1 MHPLLATLRRLVIY
15 LLAWIPIIVL
25 LCLVVH
31 GATALS
37 WPDSLATV
45 GPAAL
50 IYAFTCLSPWY
61 ICRARPLTHSTL
73 SDLLL
78 TFTVAAAGAGLI
90 LSGAVY
96 GTAVMLEKSPPPV
109 GPLFGMG
116 LLLYLL
122 SVAFHYAGIAAE
134 ASRQAERRAAESR
147 TLAREAELQAL
158 RMQLNP
164 HFLFNSLHSIGALA
178 TMDGVR
184 ARDMCVR
191 LGDFLRTSLRLG
203 SRESISLGEELQL
216 ARNYLDV
223 ERVRFGD
230 RLRVTEDI
238 EPGCD
243 QCAAPALLLQ
253 PLVENAV
260 KHGIAGLIDGGE
272 IRLAARRGDGA
283 VVIELENAF
292 DPESEPIRGSG
303 VGLAHVR
310 RRLEVR
316 YGSDASVD
324 AGPSDGVYKVVLR
337 FPCESPIASNS
348 LA

>member
-1 MHPLLATLRRLVIY
+1 MHPLLGSVRRLMVY
-15 LLAWIPIIVL
+15 LLAWIPILVL
-25 LCLVVH
+25 LCLVVR
-31 GATALS
+31 GATVLS
-37 WPDSLATV
+37 WADSAAV
-45 GPAAL
+45 MGPAVV

-61 ICRARPLTHSTL
+61 ICRARPLVPSKL
-73 SDLLL
+73 FDLLL

-90 LSGAVY
+90 LSGAAY
-96 GTAVMLEKSPPPV
+96 ATAVIIEKQPPPL

-164 HFLFNSLHSIGALA
+164 HFIFNSLHSIGALA

-203 SRESISLGEELQL
+203 SHESIPLGEELAL
-216 ARNYLDV
+216 ARNYLEV

-230 RLRVTEDI
+230 RLRVEEHI
-238 EPGCD
+238 EPGCED
-243 QCAAPALLLQ
+243 CAAPALLLQ

-272 IRLAARRGDGA
+272 IRLAARRGEDG
-283 VVIELENAF
+283 VVIELEYAF
-292 DPESEPIRGSG
+292 DPESEAQRGA
-303 VGLAHVR
+303 GLGLKHVR

-316 YGSDASVD
+316 YGNDASIE
-324 AGPSDGVYKVVLR
+324 AGARDGVYRVVLR
-337 FPCESPIASNS
+337 FPCEV
-348 LA
+348 

>member
-1 MHPLLATLRRLVIY
+1 MHPLLGSVRRLMLY
-15 LLAWIPIIVL
+15 LLAWIPILVL
-25 LCLVVH
+25 LCLVVR
-31 GATALS
+31 GATPLS
-37 WPDSLATV
+37 WADSAAV
-45 GPAAL
+45 MGPGVV

-61 ICRARPLTHSTL
+61 ICRARPLVPSKL
-73 SDLLL
+73 FDLLL
-78 TFTVAAAGAGLI
+78 TFTVAAGGAGLI
-90 LSGAVY
+90 LSGAAY
-96 GTAVMLEKSPPPV
+96 ATAVLIEKQPPPL

-122 SVAFHYAGIAAE
+122 SVAFHYAGISAE

-164 HFLFNSLHSIGALA
+164 HFIFNSLHSIGALA

-203 SRESISLGEELQL
+203 SRESIPLGEELAL
-216 ARNYLDV
+216 ARNYLEV

-230 RLRVTEDI
+230 RLRVEEHI
-238 EPGCD
+238 EPGCED
-243 QCAAPALLLQ
+243 CAAPALLLQ

-272 IRLAARRGDGA
+272 IRLAARRA
-283 VVIELENAF
+283 E
-292 DPESEPIRGSG
+292 
-303 VGLAHVR
+303 
-310 RRLEVR
+310 
-316 YGSDASVD
+316 
-324 AGPSDGVYKVVLR
+324 
-337 FPCESPIASNS
+337 
-348 LA
+348 